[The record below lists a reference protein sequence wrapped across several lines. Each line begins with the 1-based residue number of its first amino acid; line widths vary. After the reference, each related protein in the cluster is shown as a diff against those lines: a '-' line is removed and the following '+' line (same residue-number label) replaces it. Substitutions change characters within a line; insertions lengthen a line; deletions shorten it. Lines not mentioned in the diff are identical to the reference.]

1 MDNSNHLEQTQVF
14 FNCDVTYNGLL
25 NWYESMIEMYGWIL
39 LVSKTNQ
46 KSSKISEYL
55 KSIKKLYQ
63 KLGCYKNQTMN
74 VDKKRD
80 IQVMRRNLSILFGD
94 FLLKKNS

>member
-1 MDNSNHLEQTQVF
+1 MDNHLEPTQLF

-39 LVSKTNQ
+39 LVSKTKP
-46 KSSKISEYL
+46 KSSKITEYL
-55 KSIKKLYQ
+55 KSIKKLYH
-63 KLGCYKNQTMN
+63 KLECYKNQTLN
-74 VDKKRD
+74 VDKKKD

-94 FLLKKNS
+94 LL